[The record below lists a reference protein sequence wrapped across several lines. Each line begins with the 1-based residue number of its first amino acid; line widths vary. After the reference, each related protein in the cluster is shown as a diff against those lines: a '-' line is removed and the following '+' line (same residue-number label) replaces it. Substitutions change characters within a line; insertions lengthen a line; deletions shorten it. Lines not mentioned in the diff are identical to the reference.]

1 MISVRLAP
9 MAGITDWPFRLLCY
23 EQGCDVATTEMV
35 SAMGYLYA
43 PRNHPATV
51 SLLTRQEG
59 EGKLLVQIFGK
70 EADLMARAAE
80 EISAMG
86 RFDGLDI
93 NMGCPAHKVA
103 SSGEGS
109 GLMRNPENAE
119 KILRAVCK
127 ASHLPVSVK
136 MRLGWDSEHINVVDM
151 AKMAQDC
158 GVCEIA
164 VHGRTRMQQYSG
176 HADWDYVRQ
185 VKEAVSV
192 PVIGNGDI
200 FAPEDAQKHVQETG
214 VDGVLIGRGS
224 LGNPWLFGQVKALM
238 NGEAVRKPSLE
249 ERVETALRHY
259 DMLLNWKPQ
268 RVAVNEMRKHIGWYV
283 SGLRGAAQLRNR
295 INLLDDPQEVKDLLR
310 TFAFAAENAEQD
322 DCAAE
327 GDGK

>member
-1 MISVRLAP
+1 MTSIRLAP
-9 MAGITDWPFRLLCY
+9 MAGITDWPFRVLCF

-51 SLLTRQEG
+51 SLIERRDS

-80 EISAMG
+80 ELSAMG
-86 RFDGLDI
+86 RFDGVDV

-103 SSGEGS
+103 ASGEGS
-109 GLMRNPENAE
+109 GLMRTPENAE

-136 MRLGWDSEHINVVDM
+136 MRLGWDDEHINVVDM
-151 AKMAQDC
+151 AKMAEDC

-176 HADWDYVRQ
+176 HADWTYVRK
-185 VKEAVSV
+185 VKEAVHV
-192 PVIGNGDI
+192 PVIGN
-200 FAPEDAQKHVQETG
+200 DAARHLEESG
-214 VDGVLIGRGS
+214 VDGLLIGRGA
-224 LGNPWLFGQVKALM
+224 LGNPWLFRQVKQRLS
-238 NGEAVRKPSLE
+238 GENVTEPTVQ

-259 DMLLNWKPQ
+259 DMLLQWKPE
-268 RVAVNEMRKHIGWYV
+268 RVAVNEMRKHVGWYV
-283 SGLRGAAQLRNR
+283 SGMRGAAQLRAS
-295 INLLDDPQEVKDLLR
+295 INLVEDPNEAKDMIR
-310 TFAFAAENAEQD
+310 AFAESAE
-322 DCAAE
+322 
-327 GDGK
+327 

>member
-1 MISVRLAP
+1 MTSIRLAP
-9 MAGITDWPFRLLCY
+9 MAGITDWPFRLLCF

-51 SLLTRQEG
+51 SLIERRDS

-80 EISAMG
+80 ELSAMG
-86 RFDGLDI
+86 RFDGGDV

-103 SSGEGS
+103 ASGEGS
-109 GLMRNPENAE
+109 GLLRTPENAE

-136 MRLGWDSEHINVVDM
+136 MRLGWDDEHINVVDM
-151 AKMAQDC
+151 AKMAEDC
-158 GVCEIA
+158 GACEIA

-176 HADWDYVRQ
+176 HADWTYVRK
-185 VKEAVSV
+185 VKEAVHV

-200 FAPEDAQKHVQETG
+200 FTADDAAHHLEESG
-214 VDGVLIGRGS
+214 VDGLLIGRGA
-224 LGNPWLFGQVKALM
+224 LGNPWLFRQVKQRLS
-238 NGEAVRKPSLE
+238 GEEVTAPTVQ

-259 DMLLNWKPQ
+259 DMLLQWKPE
-268 RVAVNEMRKHIGWYV
+268 RVAVNEMRKHVGWYV
-283 SGLRGAAQLRNR
+283 SGMRGAAQLRAS
-295 INLLDDPQEVKDLLR
+295 INLVEDPNEAKDMLR
-310 TFAFAAENAEQD
+310 AFAESAE
-322 DCAAE
+322 
-327 GDGK
+327 

>member
-1 MISVRLAP
+1 MTSIRLAP
-9 MAGITDWPFRLLCY
+9 MAGITDWPFRVLCF

-51 SLLTRQEG
+51 SLIERRDS

-80 EISAMG
+80 ELSAMG
-86 RFDGLDI
+86 RFDGVDV

-103 SSGEGS
+103 ASGEGS
-109 GLMRNPENAE
+109 GLMRTPENAE

-136 MRLGWDSEHINVVDM
+136 MRLGWDDEHINVVDM
-151 AKMAQDC
+151 AKMAEDC

-176 HADWDYVRQ
+176 HADWTYVRK
-185 VKEAVSV
+185 VKEAVHV
-192 PVIGNGDI
+192 PVIGN
-200 FAPEDAQKHVQETG
+200 AAARHLEESG
-214 VDGVLIGRGS
+214 VDGLLIGRGA
-224 LGNPWLFGQVKALM
+224 LGNPWLFRQVKQRLS
-238 NGEAVRKPSLE
+238 GENVTEPTVQ

-259 DMLLNWKPQ
+259 DMLLQWKPE
-268 RVAVNEMRKHIGWYV
+268 RVAVNEMRKHVGWYV
-283 SGLRGAAQLRNR
+283 SGMRGAAQLRAS
-295 INLLDDPQEVKDLLR
+295 INLVEDPNEAKDMLR
-310 TFAFAAENAEQD
+310 AFAESAE
-322 DCAAE
+322 
-327 GDGK
+327 